1 MKTATRLL
9 VLGSLFAAG
18 CSGETGNSDAQPM
31 PSSSPVPGM
40 PGVDNPMATAT
51 PTNAM
56 GQPVTP
62 PGATPETGTPTTP
75 TTPGVP
81 TEEEAPPATG
91 TCQVGVPVTSQFPRL
106 TNRQYDTVVG
116 DIFGV
121 AAGNGSWSAS
131 FEPDSNGELSNTQW
145 AQYQSTAD
153 EIAAAVMTT
162 PLGTDLSA
170 AASDPAALEANIRS
184 LGRRMFRRPLTDDE
198 VASFMALAD
207 VEPAGTP
214 DEIAEALVYT
224 MLISPSFLMRTE
236 LDAPEEMVP
245 GTEAAPQNAFK
256 LSSHEVASRL
266 SFLIWNSVPDA
277 ALEAAADADELQ
289 TKEQVEAQAARMLG
303 EEFRDKVT
311 PVIVAAHRFYA
322 NIDETSSVSRWG
334 KTPHDSSRF
343 PEYSEAQ
350 DAPLLAE
357 VDQFFAEVGYDGQ
370 FADLFLSNVAYVNQD
385 TAPLYGLDAAA
396 YGPELE
402 RVELDP
408 MERPGFL
415 TRGAFLSSFAHERD
429 TSPILRG
436 AFLLTLMGAEIG
448 NPDPAALLT
457 PLPEGNYATNRE
469 AVTALTSVD
478 PSCVACH
485 QAVINPPGFVL
496 ENYSAIGTIQTTDP
510 EYGGMIDTAVDAV
523 AFPDGAKP
531 INNAHE
537 LMTEI
542 AAGSLAKQIYAR
554 KWVGYATG
562 RPTNDFDQCTAEAI
576 ATKIGAGAYSLASV
590 LADITQAE
598 SFRYRVAAE

>member
-18 CSGETGNSDAQPM
+18 CSGEAGNSDAQPM
-31 PSSSPVPGM
+31 PSDSLAPSIPGQQNPMTAPGM
-40 PGVDNPMATAT
+40 
-51 PTNAM
+51 TNGM

-62 PGATPETGTPTTP
+62 NEPA
-75 TTPGVP
+75 TPGVAAPATPATPGAP
-81 TEEEAPPATG
+81 TEDVAPATG
-91 TCQVGVPVTSQFPRL
+91 NCQIGVPVTSQFPRL
-106 TNRQYDTVVG
+106 TNQQYDTVVR

-121 AAGNGSWSAS
+121 AATNGSWSAS
-131 FEPDSNGELSNTQW
+131 FEADSNGELSNTQW
-145 AQYQSTAD
+145 NQYQSRAD

-162 PLGTDLSA
+162 PLGTDLATA
-170 AASDPAALEANIRS
+170 AADPAALEANVRS
-184 LGRRMFRRPLTDDE
+184 LGRSMFRRPLTEEE
-198 VASFMALAD
+198 VASFMTLAS

-214 DEIAEALVYT
+214 EEIAEALVYT

-245 GTEAAPQNAFK
+245 GAPQTAFK
-256 LSSHEVASRL
+256 LSSYEVASRL

-277 ALEAAADADELQ
+277 TLEAAADADELQ
-289 TKEQVEAQAARMLG
+289 TPDQVEAQAARMLG

-311 PVIVAAHRFYA
+311 PVIVEAHRFYA
-322 NIDETSSVSRWG
+322 NIDESSSVSRWG

-357 VDQFFAEVGYDGQ
+357 IDQFFAEVGYNGQ
-370 FADLFLSNVAYVNQD
+370 FEDLFLSNVAYVNQD
-385 TAPLYGLDAAA
+385 TAPLYGLDSAA
-396 YGPELE
+396 YGPEME

-408 MERPGFL
+408 VERPGFL

-436 AFLLTLMGAEIG
+436 AFLLSLMGAEVG
-448 NPDPAALLT
+448 SPDPSAILT

-485 QAVINPPGFVL
+485 QAIINPPGFVL

-510 EYGGMIDTAVDAV
+510 EYGGMIDTAVDSV

-537 LMTEI
+537 LMTAI
-542 AAGSLAKQIYAR
+542 AAGSRAKQIYAR

-562 RPTNDFDQCTAEAI
+562 RPANDFDQCTAEAI
-576 ATKIGAGAYSLASV
+576 ATKIGAGAYNLASV